1 VSHIEKS
8 AVTALALRL
17 AKLYGPKTTISRGKV
32 HDYLGMEM
40 DFGSD
45 PGTMIISMIKYLQKI
60 IEEFPERLR
69 GTKASP
75 ARDNL
80 FDVREDED
88 RKLLPEEQ
96 ASQFHRTVAQLLFL
110 CMRARP
116 DIQTL
121 VSFLT
126 TRVKEPDEDDWGKL
140 RHGLMYLKG
149 TLHMKRYMGAESLCI
164 IKWWVDA
171 SYGVHWDSKGHT
183 GAIMSMGKGAM
194 VNISRK
200 HKLNVGSST
209 ESELVSIADVLGMMM
224 WCKYFM
230 EAQGYTIENNILYQ
244 DNKSTILLA
253 KNGRMSAG
261 KNSKHIK
268 NRFFLITDKVAQE
281 ELEVHHKGTDEMWAD
296 VNTKPLQGTKFR
308 VMRAQVMG
316 IDVEYDDDAERRRT
330 HPLLLPKLESVS
342 LTWDDTEVLEKV
354 KILAPRVSFKKGTK
368 RGRSESIPAKR
379 KLVPKRRSVLGCD
392 KHSPGSGPLWGADR
406 AKFPALYKALVGAP
420 DGAGGKEKRDSR
432 ARVLRAP
439 TSMKRVRRGA
449 PTYDR
454 EGHPLLTQ

>member
-1 VSHIEKS
+1 
-8 AVTALALRL
+8 
-17 AKLYGPKTTISRGKV
+17 
-32 HDYLGMEM
+32 
-40 DFGSD
+40 
-45 PGTMIISMIKYLQKI
+45 MIISMIKYLQKI
-60 IEEFPERLR
+60 IEEFPEALR

-224 WCKYFM
+224 WCTYFM
-230 EAQGYTIENNILYQ
+230 EAQIYTIENNIL
-244 DNKSTILLA
+244 I
-253 KNGRMSAG
+253 
-261 KNSKHIK
+261 
-268 NRFFLITDKVAQE
+268 
-281 ELEVHHKGTDEMWAD
+281 
-296 VNTKPLQGTKFR
+296 
-308 VMRAQVMG
+308 
-316 IDVEYDDDAERRRT
+316 
-330 HPLLLPKLESVS
+330 
-342 LTWDDTEVLEKV
+342 
-354 KILAPRVSFKKGTK
+354 
-368 RGRSESIPAKR
+368 
-379 KLVPKRRSVLGCD
+379 
-392 KHSPGSGPLWGADR
+392 
-406 AKFPALYKALVGAP
+406 
-420 DGAGGKEKRDSR
+420 
-432 ARVLRAP
+432 
-439 TSMKRVRRGA
+439 
-449 PTYDR
+449 
-454 EGHPLLTQ
+454 